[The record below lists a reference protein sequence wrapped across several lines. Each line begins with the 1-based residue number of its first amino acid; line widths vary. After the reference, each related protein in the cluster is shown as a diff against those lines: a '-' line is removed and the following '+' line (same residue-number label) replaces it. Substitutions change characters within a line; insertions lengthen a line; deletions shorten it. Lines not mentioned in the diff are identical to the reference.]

1 MPSREPRAVVFDLD
15 DTLYPYEQF
24 RVSGFRAVAAHLAR
38 TRGSDERAVL
48 DALLRS
54 SRGADRNR
62 ELQACLEVFA
72 LPADLLD
79 ELLGIMRDHT
89 PRLILSL
96 RASSALNQ
104 LRRAG
109 WRIGILTNGEPDVQE
124 RKVDAL
130 GLWSAVDTVVYATTC
145 GTGNGKPDP
154 AGFRDVAGLLEVKSD
169 RVVFVGND
177 EICDVGGAIGAGMH
191 AVLCAVWTRVSGTTR
206 AHRVINH
213 FSEVPSVAL
222 SLVRGGSSSH
232 AA

>member
-1 MPSREPRAVVFDLD
+1 MPSREPRAVIFDLD

-38 TRGSDERAVL
+38 TRRSDERAVL
-48 DALLRS
+48 AALLRS
-54 SRGADRNR
+54 SRGPDRNR
-62 ELQACLEVFA
+62 EIQACLELFA
-72 LPADLLD
+72 LPSDLLD
-79 ELLGIMRDHT
+79 ELLVIIRDHA
-89 PRLILSL
+89 PRLVLSVH
-96 RASSALNQ
+96 AASALNF

-124 RKVDAL
+124 RKIDAL

-154 AGFRDVAGLLEVKSD
+154 AAFRDVARQLDVEPH

-177 EICDVGGAIGAGMH
+177 EVCDVGGAIAAGMR
-191 AVLCAVWTRVSGTTR
+191 AVLCSVWARPTNATR
-206 AHRVINH
+206 AHRIVNH
-213 FSEVPSVAL
+213 LSEVPAVAQAL
-222 SLVRGGSSSH
+222 LKGGSSSH